1 MQLERLSRSEWA
13 DALPTGGIEPFH
25 ASAALEV
32 LAEHVAGDLHLLG
45 AFKGDRPVAL
55 LPLFEQEKT
64 LGGSRTVGRLL
75 VSPPPG
81 MAVPRLGPV
90 LMPASPKRSKREKLN
105 REFAELVL
113 EETDADGRSTLFRM
127 TGNTDY
133 SDPRPYVWN
142 DFDVETLWTYR
153 LDVGDRDP
161 DALLKDASKSL
172 RREIGD
178 ARDLEVTVEREG
190 IDGAR
195 GIYEET
201 RKRYAEQGK
210 ELSVSWPYVRD
221 LVEAMLATDR
231 ARVYVAR
238 DAADRFLTGITV
250 LYSDDAGYF
259 WQGGAKHI
267 HEGVA
272 VNSLVHWTIVED
284 IAEDPPRETVDTYD
298 LLGANTE
305 RLCRYKAKFGAEL
318 TPYFTV
324 ETSGVRMTAAKKAYE
339 LVAR

>member
-1 MQLERLSRSEWA
+1 MQLERLSLSEWE
-13 DALPTGGIEPFH
+13 DALPDRGFEPFH
-25 ASAALEV
+25 APEAIDV
-32 LAEHVAGDLHLLG
+32 LDDHAAGDVVLFG

-55 LPLFEQEKT
+55 LPLFEQ
-64 LGGSRTVGRLL
+64 SNAVGRML

-81 MAVPRLGPV
+81 MSVSRLGPV
-90 LMPASPKRSKREKLN
+90 LMPASPKRSKHEKLN
-105 REFAELVL
+105 REFTELVL
-113 EETDADGRSTLFRM
+113 EETDADARSTLFRV

-133 SDPRPYVWN
+133 TDPRPYVWA

-178 ARDLEVTVEREG
+178 ARELDISVEREG

-195 GIYEET
+195 AVYEET
-201 RKRYAEQGK
+201 RRRYAEQGRQ
-210 ELSVSWPYVRD
+210 LPVDWPYVRD
-221 LVEAMLATDR
+221 LVEAMLETDR

-238 DAADRFLTGITV
+238 DDERFLTGVTA
-250 LYSDDAGYF
+250 LYSNDAAYF
-259 WQGGAKHI
+259 WQGGTRSI

-284 IAEDPPRETVDTYD
+284 IAEDPPRDSVDTYD

-305 RLCRYKAKFGAEL
+305 RLCKYKAKFGSEL
-318 TPYFTV
+318 TPYFRV
-324 ETSGVRMTAAKKAYE
+324 ESGGVEMAAAKKAYE